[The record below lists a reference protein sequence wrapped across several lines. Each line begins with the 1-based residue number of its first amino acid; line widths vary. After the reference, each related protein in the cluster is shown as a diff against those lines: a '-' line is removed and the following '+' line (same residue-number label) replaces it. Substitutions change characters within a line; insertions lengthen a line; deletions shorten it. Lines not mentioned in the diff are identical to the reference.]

1 MEERIE
7 NITEMKYLYL
17 FNNESRAA
25 QYGIGTYIRQM
36 ISCLKRKD
44 VYLLNIVNIDS
55 AHKELQEEYNDGIR
69 YINCLLYTSPSPRD
83 CS

>member
-1 MEERIE
+1 
-7 NITEMKYLYL
+7 MKYLYL

-36 ISCLKRKD
+36 ISCLKRED

-55 AHKELQEEYNDGIR
+55 ADKQ
-69 YINCLLYTSPSPRD
+69 INKIGRAHV
-83 CS
+83 